1 MIINHQGIRLNSQR
15 KPEDYGRYALAQGCP
30 HDMSHSNNVAIR
42 QTGVSAQAM
51 FLNSAYKEQVTDIMS
66 EELKKQAAAAA
77 LTFVEDGMKL
87 GIGTGSTAEQ
97 FIRLLA
103 EKVANGLKV
112 VGVPTSER
120 SARLCEEL
128 NVPLTTLDETPHL
141 DLTIDGAD
149 EIDAQLRLIKGGG
162 GAHLREKIVAAASDK
177 MVVIADAS
185 KIVKTLG
192 QFRLPIEVMPFG
204 LGATTREVN
213 NVCAQFGLQ
222 GQASLRMNAEGERF
236 ITDGQHYIL
245 DAPAADIADVEGLD
259 AALRM
264 IPGVVE
270 TGFFIGIA
278 TNAVVAAEGGIEVL
292 RPE

>member
-1 MIINHQGIRLNSQR
+1 
-15 KPEDYGRYALAQGCP
+15 
-30 HDMSHSNNVAIR
+30 MSHANRAAKPQDRSCARSPERDVAHSKDQKR
-42 QTGVSAQAM
+42 ET
-51 FLNSAYKEQVTDIMS
+51 MS

-103 EKVANGLKV
+103 EKVADGLTI

-128 NVPLTTLDETPHL
+128 GVPLTTLDETPHL

-149 EIDAQLRLIKGGG
+149 EIDARLNLIKGGG

-185 KIVKTLG
+185 KIVERLG
-192 QFRLPIEVMPFG
+192 MFRLPIEVMPFG
-204 LGATTREVN
+204 LGATEREIN
-213 NVCAQFGLQ
+213 KVCTEFGLQ
-222 GQASLRMNAEGERF
+222 GEASLRKTADGEIF
-236 ITDGQHYIL
+236 VTDGKHYIL
-245 DAPAADIADVEGLD
+245 DAPAAEIADVEGLD
-259 AALRM
+259 RALCA

-278 TNAVVAAEGGIEVL
+278 TNAVVAGQTGIEIL
-292 RPE
+292 KPE